1 MKRMALTM
9 KKGTAFN
16 KICKPEWLCPGIH
29 FLLSFFY
36 EWTILLLHPEVITV
50 AAVAKNSE
58 ISDATERIMS
68 YALSKALAGVF
79 IFLGWRLFF
88 TYFGNGRKRSGSAYF
103 SSPMRSAA

>member
-1 MKRMALTM
+1 ML
-9 KKGTAFN
+9 F
-16 KICKPEWLCPGIH
+16 
-29 FLLSFFY
+29 
-36 EWTILLLHPEVITV
+36 HPEVITV

-88 TYFGNGRKRSGSAYF
+88 YVLRKWKEEKWIQVFFIAYAIGGVILLLLWPNTFVRSIDNYMTYTYAIRLYPEYWHSAYT
-103 SSPMRSAA
+103 